1 MDIRDNQFVDNL
13 GKVLSDENILSPT
26 DISRVLP
33 LYIKVFNDRGV
44 VRNVSLA
51 YIKAYDGKS
60 IYKKFG
66 KYFDQLY
73 SMFLKN
79 SIEVKDRHVVF
90 KRVAERVNS
99 VPKTVKGM
107 QYLVKVVIDETRKV
121 MKMNRLETARKNL
134 ICRFSN
140 AVKKYLGLSFQ
151 LGFNEPSI
159 CAKTLAETHKIDK
172 YIMSGDFSV
181 ILLPFLPELEKT
193 IRNSYEHYEMQDAW
207 ELLKGRYFNHR
218 DEYNNLAIEIK
229 SAFKQSIPN
238 FSEYFDRIYTDTYYK
253 KMLEQ
258 RRKT

>member
-1 MDIRDNQFVDNL
+1 
-13 GKVLSDENILSPT
+13 
-26 DISRVLP
+26 
-33 LYIKVFNDRGV
+33 
-44 VRNVSLA
+44 
-51 YIKAYDGKS
+51 
-60 IYKKFG
+60 
-66 KYFDQLY
+66 
-73 SMFLKN
+73 
-79 SIEVKDRHVVF
+79 
-90 KRVAERVNS
+90 
-99 VPKTVKGM
+99 M

-134 ICRFSN
+134 ISRFSN

-151 LGFNEPSI
+151 LGFNEPSM
-159 CAKTLAETHKIDK
+159 CAKTLAEAHKIDK
-172 YIMSGDFSV
+172 YRMSGDFSV

-229 SAFKQSIPN
+229 SSFKRSIPN